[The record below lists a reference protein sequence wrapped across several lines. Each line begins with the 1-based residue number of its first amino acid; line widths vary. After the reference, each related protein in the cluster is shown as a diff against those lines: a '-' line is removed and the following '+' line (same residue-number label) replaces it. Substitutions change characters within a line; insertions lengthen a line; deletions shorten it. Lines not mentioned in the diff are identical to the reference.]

1 MTGLTDYNKNKNYTI
16 MKNYTCYQEEWL
28 KVYEN
33 APSVFETLAD
43 IMKDFNISITLID
56 GQDDPF

>member
-1 MTGLTDYNKNKNYTI
+1 

-33 APSVFETLAD
+33 APSVYETLTD
-43 IMKDFNISITLID
+43 IMKEFHISITLID

>member
-1 MTGLTDYNKNKNYTI
+1 

-28 KVYEN
+28 KTYEN
-33 APSVFETLAD
+33 APSVFETLTD
-43 IMKDFNISITLID
+43 IMKEFHISITLID